1 MEIKDTK
8 IKNIIKCTAKAAI
21 TIEATISLTLFMFVV
36 VFLAGFITA
45 VDKQLSI
52 QIKTNR
58 LAENMAKQMFYIK
71 QVDEITDYSEKLKEY
86 KDKFKENISEMK
98 DTLPESNLIKD
109 DYIDMVYT
117 YDYKLPVLSKTITIT
132 QRAKVK
138 DWTGTDMT
146 KDYELVY
153 ITKYGN
159 VYHSTKECSHL
170 ILYITGTEYG
180 KVGEARNEQGEKYT
194 PCEFCGNK
202 KISDTTTVFIT
213 ADGNRYHTNLQCS
226 GITRNIIEID
236 IKEVDNR
243 KPCSSCNGG

>member
-1 MEIKDTK
+1 
-8 IKNIIKCTAKAAI
+8 
-21 TIEATISLTLFMFVV
+21 
-36 VFLAGFITA
+36 
-45 VDKQLSI
+45 
-52 QIKTNR
+52 
-58 LAENMAKQMFYIK
+58 
-71 QVDEITDYSEKLKEY
+71 
-86 KDKFKENISEMK
+86 MK

-180 KVGEARNEQGEKYT
+180 KVGEARKEQGEKYT

>member
-45 VDKQLSI
+45 VDKQLST
-52 QIKTNR
+52 QIKMNR

-117 YDYKLPVLSKTITIT
+117 YNYKLPVLRKTITIT

-138 DWTGTDMT
+138 DWTGMDMT

>member
-1 MEIKDTK
+1 M
-8 IKNIIKCTAKAAI
+8 
-21 TIEATISLTLFMFVV
+21 
-36 VFLAGFITA
+36 
-45 VDKQLSI
+45 
-52 QIKTNR
+52 
-58 LAENMAKQMFYIK
+58 
-71 QVDEITDYSEKLKEY
+71 
-86 KDKFKENISEMK
+86 
-98 DTLPESNLIKD
+98 
-109 DYIDMVYT
+109 
-117 YDYKLPVLSKTITIT
+117 
-132 QRAKVK
+132 
-138 DWTGTDMT
+138 
-146 KDYELVY
+146 
-153 ITKYGN
+153 KYGN

-202 KISDTTTVFIT
+202 KISDATTVFIT

>member
-1 MEIKDTK
+1 
-8 IKNIIKCTAKAAI
+8 
-21 TIEATISLTLFMFVV
+21 
-36 VFLAGFITA
+36 
-45 VDKQLSI
+45 
-52 QIKTNR
+52 
-58 LAENMAKQMFYIK
+58 
-71 QVDEITDYSEKLKEY
+71 
-86 KDKFKENISEMK
+86 
-98 DTLPESNLIKD
+98 
-109 DYIDMVYT
+109 
-117 YDYKLPVLSKTITIT
+117 
-132 QRAKVK
+132 
-138 DWTGTDMT
+138 MT

-226 GITRNIIEID
+226 G
-236 IKEVDNR
+236 
-243 KPCSSCNGG
+243 

>member
-1 MEIKDTK
+1 
-8 IKNIIKCTAKAAI
+8 
-21 TIEATISLTLFMFVV
+21 
-36 VFLAGFITA
+36 
-45 VDKQLSI
+45 
-52 QIKTNR
+52 
-58 LAENMAKQMFYIK
+58 
-71 QVDEITDYSEKLKEY
+71 
-86 KDKFKENISEMK
+86 
-98 DTLPESNLIKD
+98 
-109 DYIDMVYT
+109 MVYT

-138 DWTGTDMT
+138 DWTGTDMI

>member
-1 MEIKDTK
+1 METKDTK

-45 VDKQLSI
+45 VDKQLST
-52 QIKTNR
+52 QIKMNR

-71 QVDEITDYSEKLKEY
+71 QV
-86 KDKFKENISEMK
+86 DKFKENISEMK

-117 YDYKLPVLSKTITIT
+117 YEYKLPVLSKTITIT